1 MKNYYY
7 LTEKSK
13 QLQLNVDDDITE
25 TLIQLQDTP
34 TKYFAASKTENSVN
48 EFLVFKRPEE

>member
-34 TKYFAASKTENSVN
+34 TKYFAASKIENYVN
-48 EFLVFKRPEE
+48 EILVFKRPEE

>member
-13 QLQLNVDDDITE
+13 QLQLNVYDDITE
-25 TLIQLQDTP
+25 TFIQLQDAP
-34 TKYFAASKTENSVN
+34 TKYFTASKTENYVN
-48 EFLVFKRPEE
+48 EFLVLKRPEE

>member
-25 TLIQLQDTP
+25 TLIQLQETP
-34 TKYFAASKTENSVN
+34 TKYFAASKTENYVN

>member
-1 MKNYYY
+1 MKNCYY

-34 TKYFAASKTENSVN
+34 TKYFTASKTENYGN

>member
-1 MKNYYY
+1 MKNCYY

-34 TKYFAASKTENSVN
+34 TKYFTASKTENYVN